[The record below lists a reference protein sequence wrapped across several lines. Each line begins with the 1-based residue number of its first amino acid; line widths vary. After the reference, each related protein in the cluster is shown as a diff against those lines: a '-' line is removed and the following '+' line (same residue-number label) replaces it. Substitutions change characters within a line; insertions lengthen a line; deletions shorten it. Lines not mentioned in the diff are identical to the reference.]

1 MIGKVSVDSIHVTN
15 VYEYAKGVT
24 GQICTSNAFG
34 SRMKQHWTIQHSY
47 PINVE
52 GLHCRSQTMDKT
64 TQLCVTHPM
73 GTGPASSLMIE

>member
-15 VYEYAKGVT
+15 VYEYAKGVK
-24 GQICTSNAFG
+24 GQICMSNAFG

-52 GLHCRSQTMDKT
+52 GLHC
-64 TQLCVTHPM
+64 
-73 GTGPASSLMIE
+73 

>member
-1 MIGKVSVDSIHVTN
+1 MIPMYKSMV
-15 VYEYAKGVT
+15 K
-24 GQICTSNAFG
+24 GQICMSNAFE
-34 SRMKQHWTIQHSY
+34 SRMKRHWTIQHSY

-52 GLHCRSQTMDKT
+52 GLHCQSQTMDKT